1 MRFNYKWLLFILCFG
16 SAPAFSA
23 GTTITTPAQDTRYN
37 LRLTPNESAEFL
49 SEMRNMLLS
58 IQQILEGIGASDRD
72 KIAKAAKLSGNRMA
86 RATPASVRAKMPPS
100 FQEIGGP
107 THMMFEELA
116 MRADSDEMD
125 MLASDT
131 GKLMNQCIACHAKFR
146 VH

>member
-1 MRFNYKWLLFILCFG
+1 
-16 SAPAFSA
+16 
-23 GTTITTPAQDTRYN
+23 
-37 LRLTPNESAEFL
+37 
-49 SEMRNMLLS
+49 MLLS

-86 RATPASVRAKMPPS
+86 RATPASVRAKVPPS